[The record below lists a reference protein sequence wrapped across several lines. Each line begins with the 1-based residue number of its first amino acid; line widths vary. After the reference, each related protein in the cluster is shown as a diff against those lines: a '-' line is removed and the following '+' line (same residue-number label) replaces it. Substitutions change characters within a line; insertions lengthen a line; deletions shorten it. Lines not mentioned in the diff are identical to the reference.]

1 MRQLLFTII
10 TICFS
15 LPCISQKKLTH
26 GHQDFNLNWLRKGK
40 TEMSYYIVNGNNKTE
55 ICSFLIDI
63 NIIANNISIYTTLKF
78 LNSKESWLDTCI
90 LNTNLKPAYY
100 SSYRNDA
107 EYALHFGQN
116 ISGYYFDKKIQ
127 SRKVITAA
135 IQEPFFISYSYPY
148 LLGLLPLRSG
158 YIADFPVY
166 DYKPDGNT
174 ITLTHIKEVKSNQY
188 QSNLTGK
195 HPVWQVSV
203 LEEESGDSYEYYID
217 KETHRTWKIEIKS
230 NGKNI
235 LLIDKETDFN
245 PFKTKFDK
253 ETTLKMITAGT
264 SVISGVAFARD
275 NENEG
280 LLKGIAVANIHKK
293 QYAPKGTSVILI
305 PYTSYFKEWIELN
318 EASRK
323 KGKAI
328 PLSEDAAACIKV
340 TGIYDDEG
348 HFEFVN
354 LMPGDYLLYAEF
366 NYVHTSTQTE
376 VVGYTDTYIN
386 GMFQGSSANTET
398 YKYNK
403 NAVAG
408 IKKIVKIEK
417 PGEKITIK
425 LKKTL

>member
-1 MRQLLFTII
+1 MRTLLFALIM
-10 TICFS
+10 ICF
-15 LPCISQKKLTH
+15 LVPGRSQKTLTPNAP
-26 GHQDFNLNWLRKGK
+26 DFNIKWLRKGK
-40 TEMSYYIVNGNNKTE
+40 SEMSYYVVNGNNTTE

-63 NIIANNISIYTTLKF
+63 NVIENNISICTKLKF
-78 LNSKESWLDTCI
+78 LNSKEFWLDTCI
-90 LNTNLKPAYY
+90 LNQNLKPAYY
-100 SSYRNDA
+100 SSYRNDT
-107 EYALHFGQN
+107 EYALHFGQK
-116 ISGYYFDKKIQ
+116 IFGYHFDKKTQ
-127 SRKVITAA
+127 SKKVVTQTIK
-135 IQEPFFISYSYPY
+135 EPFFISYAYPY

-158 YIADFPVY
+158 YIANFPVY
-166 DYKPDGNT
+166 DYKPDGNA

-188 QSNLTGK
+188 QSNLTGN
-195 HPVWQVSV
+195 HSVWQVSV
-203 LEEESGDSYEYYID
+203 LEEASGDNYEYYID

-253 ETTLKMITAGT
+253 QTTLKMITAGT
-264 SVISGVAFARD
+264 AVISGVAFARD

-328 PLSEDAAACIKV
+328 PLLEDAAACIKV

-354 LMPGDYLLYAEF
+354 LMPGDYLIYTEF
-366 NYVHTSTQTE
+366 GYTHTSIQTE

-408 IKKIVKIEK
+408 IKKIVKIKK

-425 LKKTL
+425 LKKTF